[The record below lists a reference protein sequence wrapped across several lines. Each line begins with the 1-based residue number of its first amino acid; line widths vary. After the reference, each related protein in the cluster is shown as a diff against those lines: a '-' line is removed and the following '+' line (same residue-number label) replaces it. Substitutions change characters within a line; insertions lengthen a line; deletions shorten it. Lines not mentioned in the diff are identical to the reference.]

1 MTLSGTTAEKGQ
13 LSSEMKPSDED
24 LENET
29 LNKFD
34 ENSVVIIPV
43 NAESKKLR
51 QILSNDT
58 SMKILDLLKKEKL
71 SASEVAEKLELPL
84 TTVKYNIDQL
94 VEHDL
99 AFIHRIKYS
108 EKGRQV
114 KIYEAMDKIIIFA
127 PEKVN
132 RTSLAS
138 ILQKYAFAF
147 VAAAFAGFGLNYIYR
162 MYLNKAP
169 VDEMSSYSMDEAG
182 GAIPMSATERIVT
195 DESTFRESVISFSDW
210 FFDLINYH
218 FVWFIAGALFV
229 CIIIWVFE
237 YIAFKGEKADQ

>member
-1 MTLSGTTAEKGQ
+1 MALSGTTTEKGQ
-13 LSSEMKPSDED
+13 VSSEMKNSEED

-29 LNKFD
+29 LNKLD

-51 QILSNDT
+51 QVLSNDT

-127 PEKVN
+127 PEKIN
-132 RTSLAS
+132 RMSLTS
-138 ILQKYAFAF
+138 ILQKFAFAF

-162 MYLNKAP
+162 MYLNQAP
-169 VDEMSSYSMDEAG
+169 GGRISPMSMIEDVSTQNDTFAFRETVISAG
-182 GAIPMSATERIVT
+182 G
-195 DESTFRESVISFSDW
+195 W
-210 FFDLINYH
+210 FYDLISYH

-237 YIAFKGEKADQ
+237 YITFKKEDREI